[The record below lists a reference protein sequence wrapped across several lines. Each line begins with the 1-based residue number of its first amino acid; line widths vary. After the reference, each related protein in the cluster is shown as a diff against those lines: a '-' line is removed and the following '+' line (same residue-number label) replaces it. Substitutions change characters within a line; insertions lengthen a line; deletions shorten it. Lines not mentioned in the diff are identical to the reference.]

1 MGYPSMDKDQ
11 IWRTFAQYL
20 VGDVGAT
27 TLCVLRP
34 WWYRHGSGKN
44 IDGQRRVVKP
54 RFIRRVRALLPRA
67 SEGRTRLLGATFS
80 LVIKS

>member
-11 IWRTFAQYL
+11 IRRTLAQYL

-34 WWYRHGSGKN
+34 WWYRHGKN
-44 IDGQRRVVKP
+44 MDGQKQAVKP
-54 RFIRRVRALLPRA
+54 VVPRRDR
-67 SEGRTRLLGATFS
+67 
-80 LVIKS
+80 